1 LAPRARNF
9 GGSASWVRIP
19 PPRPDSRVRSAAWL
33 RIAIP

>member
-19 PPRPDSRVRSAAWL
+19 PPRPDSRVRSGAWL
-33 RIAIP
+33 PVAVL

>member
-19 PPRPDSRVRSAAWL
+19 PPRPDSQVRSVPYMP
-33 RIAIP
+33 IAIL